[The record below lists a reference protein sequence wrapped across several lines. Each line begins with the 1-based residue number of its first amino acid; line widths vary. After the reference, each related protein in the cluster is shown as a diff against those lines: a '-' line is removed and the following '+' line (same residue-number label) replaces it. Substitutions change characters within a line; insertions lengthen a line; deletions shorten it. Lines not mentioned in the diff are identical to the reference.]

1 MGFSSPLVLL
11 WKERGETIVTN
22 RDRVLRDIDQTTM
35 EVVKQSVPPEAF
47 TNTVLCGIMVELAG
61 LNDELHALNL
71 KIDKLTKEVG
81 KRK

>member
-1 MGFSSPLVLL
+1 MGSLWPLVSP
-11 WKERGETIVTN
+11 WNGKGETIVTN
-22 RDRVLRDIDQTTM
+22 RDRVLKDIDRTTM
-35 EVVKQSVPPEAF
+35 KMAEQSVPPEAF
-47 TNTVLCGIMVELAG
+47 TNALLCGIMVELAG